1 MGIAPPVAVRVV
13 QALGEAIVV
22 VAHRVDDCIITLFDS
37 AHALQ
42 ERVVFR
48 WQTVDHPCARFDVQR
63 EVAVEGLGSN
73 AASEAQFSDPL
84 HVGKRG
90 DIQLS
95 AVGEQVVRQLHVQ
108 VLEWVPHAAI
118 AALGCIFAVTGGV
131 RVLFVTLAEP
141 QPAGRIRHLGI
152 EG

>member
-1 MGIAPPVAVRVV
+1 M

-42 ERVVFR
+42 EWVVFR
-48 WQTVDHPCARFDVQR
+48 WQTGNNPSAGFRLLCEIAT
-63 EVAVEGLGSN
+63 ESLWCN